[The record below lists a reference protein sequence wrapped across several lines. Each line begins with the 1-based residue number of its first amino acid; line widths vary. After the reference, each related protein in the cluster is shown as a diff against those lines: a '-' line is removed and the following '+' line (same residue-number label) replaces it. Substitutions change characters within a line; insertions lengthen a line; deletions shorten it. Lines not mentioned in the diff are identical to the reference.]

1 MKFGI
6 STYEKFLQKYK
17 LDITNMHENKINK
30 VFIIDKTQLNLDK
43 TINFDILNNCK
54 VIDSEG
60 SLNESIVLTLDCT
73 DTQSGVKFIKL
84 LFEDIMYSN
93 VSYIYRGTVEIIFL
107 KEGFRFEI
115 KDKKKNKKIKQER
128 VCLIE
133 ARRLTIEGIPEE
145 DVLKKINSIEVKK
158 KLDQDDLKRLL
169 QSKWKLSYEDA
180 LEISENEF
188 MNIRVGKYINENSE
202 LNKDSIRKSDI
213 SNDLKYFLLNIG
225 ILGCEIIDYGR
236 TYKRDEFYLRIYRDK
251 SHHIIERSGYIT
263 DIEDNRYGYELIQ
276 IKFIGVISI
285 DIDDLALRTI
295 SYRYEKI
302 YGDNSYKLG
311 LCSESYISGSSGLRR
326 TGNFITIHAKDL
338 EIEVL
343 DME

>member
-1 MKFGI
+1 MKFGM
-6 STYEKFLQKYK
+6 SAYEKFLQKYK
-17 LDITNMHENKINK
+17 PEINNTHENKINK
-30 VFIIDKTQLNLDK
+30 AYIIDKTELNLDK
-43 TINFDILNNCK
+43 TMNFDILNNCK
-54 VIDSEG
+54 VIHSEG
-60 SLNESIVLTLDCT
+60 SLYENIVLTLDCT
-73 DTQSGVKFIKL
+73 AAQSKVKFITL
-84 LFEDIMYSN
+84 SFEDIMYSN
-93 VSYIYRGTVEIIFL
+93 LSYIYSGTVEIIFL

-133 ARRLTIEGIPEE
+133 ARRLTIESIPEE
-145 DVLKKINSIEVKK
+145 YILQKINSAEVKE
-158 KLDQDDLKRLL
+158 KLDKDDLTRLL

-188 MNIRVGKYINENSE
+188 MNIRVGKHINENRE
-202 LNKDSIRKSDI
+202 LNKDSIRKLDI
-213 SNDLKYFLLNIG
+213 SKDLKYFLLNIG
-225 ILGCEIIDYGR
+225 ILDCEIIDYGR
-236 TYKRDEFYLRIYRDK
+236 TYNKDEFYLRIYRDK
-251 SHHIIERSGYIT
+251 SHHVIERSGYVT

-285 DIDDLALRTI
+285 DIDDLVLGTI

-302 YGDNSYKLG
+302 YDNNSYKLG
-311 LCSESYISGSSGLRR
+311 LCSESYTSGSSGLCR

-343 DME
+343 Y